1 MTVDEAR
8 QTAETLPEI
17 LARQIRFVGMDL
29 DVVRQLRDNS
39 AIGPRVT
46 RQMSDGTSIGP
57 DGLLFAPIERIVF
70 KPVTI

>member
-17 LARQIRFVGMDL
+17 LARQIRFVGIDVA
-29 DVVRQLRDNS
+29 VVRRDNS
-39 AIGPRVT
+39 AIEPRIT
-46 RQMSDGTSIGP
+46 RRMSDGTSIGP

-70 KPVTI
+70 KAVTI